1 MTSPEPDTGSSS
13 EPFDLV
19 RLCLD
24 EPVFVKL
31 RGDRELQGKLHVRPA
46 LSISLLSPLRCPP
59 SLRLFPAPLP
69 QVPSPRGLPHPP
81 PTYPF
86 CSNTGHGEKR

>member
-1 MTSPEPDTGSSS
+1 MASPAPDAGSSS

-31 RGDRELQGKLHVRPA
+31 RGDRELQGKLHVR
-46 LSISLLSPLRCPP
+46 
-59 SLRLFPAPLP
+59 F
-69 QVPSPRGLPHPP
+69 P
-81 PTYPF
+81 PTSHPLAV
-86 CSNTGHGEKR
+86 TL

>member
-1 MTSPEPDTGSSS
+1 MSRRRRRKLAKPPNETTTATTSRSKAMASPGPDTGSSS

-31 RGDRELQGKLHVRPA
+31 RGDRELQGKLHVCSLP
-46 LSISLLSPLRCPP
+46 LSCASSTVYILRVG
-59 SLRLFPAPLP
+59 L
-69 QVPSPRGLPHPP
+69 VRG
-81 PTYPF
+81 
-86 CSNTGHGEKR
+86 

>member
-1 MTSPEPDTGSSS
+1 MADVPPDSTAAT

-31 RGDRELQGKLHVRPA
+31 RGDRELHGRLHVY
-46 LSISLLSPLRCPP
+46 SSSSP
-59 SLRLFPAPLP
+59 PL
-69 QVPSPRGLPHPP
+69 VL
-81 PTYPF
+81 Y
-86 CSNTGHGEKR
+86 

>member
-1 MTSPEPDTGSSS
+1 MASPGPDTGSSS

-31 RGDRELQGKLHVRPA
+31 RGDRELQGKLHVR
-46 LSISLLSPLRCPP
+46 SSLPVS
-59 SLRLFPAPLP
+59 
-69 QVPSPRGLPHPP
+69 
-81 PTYPF
+81 F
-86 CSNTGHGEKR
+86 CSMGTASAN

>member
-1 MTSPEPDTGSSS
+1 MASPAADTGSTS

-31 RGDRELQGKLHVRPA
+31 RGDRELQGKLHVRF
-46 LSISLLSPLRCPP
+46 CPP
-59 SLRLFPAPLP
+59 SLPD
-69 QVPSPRGLPHPP
+69 GDG
-81 PTYPF
+81 Y
-86 CSNTGHGEKR
+86 CD